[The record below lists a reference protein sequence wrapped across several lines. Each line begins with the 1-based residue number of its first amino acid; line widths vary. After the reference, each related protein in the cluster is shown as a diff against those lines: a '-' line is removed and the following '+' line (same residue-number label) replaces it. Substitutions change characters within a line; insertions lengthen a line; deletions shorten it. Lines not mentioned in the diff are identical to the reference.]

1 MTTVDSLSLTSAVTI
16 SIVTYNSR
24 KVISDCL
31 TRLPRGVTV
40 RVFDNA
46 SCDDT
51 ISFIRREHPQ
61 VIVTESSR
69 NIGFGRGHNE
79 NLTRTTTPY
88 ALVLN
93 PDCFLEPGSLER
105 MVAALEADHS
115 AAIVGPEL
123 DDTEAS
129 SESNVAASSEYRD
142 MLSGACL
149 LLRCSAFEKIGFF
162 DPNLFLFYEDTDL
175 CAKAALAGLKL
186 LYVPEARARHLI
198 GESSPRSTRIRFR
211 RDFHMGWSETYYKCK
226 YRAGR
231 STLAT
236 QFKVVSRHSMKA
248 LTRLLR
254 LSPKAI
260 ESLSR
265 ICGAVSYC
273 LTGPSV
279 NDGRS

>member
-1 MTTVDSLSLTSAVTI
+1 MASVDSNPVTSAVTI

-31 TRLPRGVTV
+31 ARLPRGATV

-46 SCDDT
+46 SSDDT
-51 ISFIRREHPQ
+51 LAIIRRDHPE
-61 VIVTESSR
+61 VIVTESAQ

-79 NLTRTTTPY
+79 NLARTTTPY
-88 ALVLN
+88 SLVLN
-93 PDCFLEPGSLER
+93 PDCFLEFGSLER
-105 MVAALEADHS
+105 LVEALEADRS
-115 AAIVGPEL
+115 AAIAGPEL
-123 DDTEAS
+123 DDTA
-129 SESNVAASSEYRD
+129 ESNLTVSSEYRD

-149 LLRCSAFEKIGFF
+149 LLRCSAFEKIGYF

-175 CAKAALAGLKL
+175 CAKAKLAGLKL
-186 LYVPEARARHLI
+186 LYVPQARARHLI

-236 QFKVVSRHSMKA
+236 QFKVVSRHSIKA

-279 NDGRS
+279 NEGRS